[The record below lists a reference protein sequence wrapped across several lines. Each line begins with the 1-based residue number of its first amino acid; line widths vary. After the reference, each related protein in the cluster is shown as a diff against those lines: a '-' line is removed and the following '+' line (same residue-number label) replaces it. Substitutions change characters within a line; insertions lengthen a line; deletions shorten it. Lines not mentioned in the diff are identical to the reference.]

1 MHKKWALKAHFF
13 LEKTESDALKRMK
26 ENSNTTDVENNLSE
40 NSNSSNMNLIA
51 KIEKLASEVCVRENC
66 ELYDVEMTGTGG
78 GRIVR
83 VYVDR
88 FDENGRSIVGIDECA
103 NVSRGLN
110 LILDVEDIIPGGAY
124 DLEVSTPGL
133 DRRLRK
139 PAHFQKAIGKK
150 VWIQLSQNL
159 GSLGAQKA
167 AIQAT
172 KKFEDH
178 LKGFADNQ
186 LHFELHGEVVKVPV
200 TAIEKCKVV
209 FEVIKGQKG
218 PKRK

>member
-1 MHKKWALKAHFF
+1 MN
-13 LEKTESDALKRMK
+13 EKMNDNSD
-26 ENSNTTDVENNLSE
+26 NSTDVEKNLGENLS
-40 NSNSSNMNLIA
+40 SSNLSLIE
-51 KIEKLASEVCVRENC
+51 KIEKLASDVCVRENC
-66 ELYDVEMTGTGG
+66 ELYDVEITGAGR

-83 VYVDR
+83 IYVDR
-88 FDENGRSIVGIDECA
+88 FDENGQSIVGIDECA

-159 GSLGAQKA
+159 GSLGAQKPA
-167 AIQAT
+167 LQAT
-172 KKFEDH
+172 KKFEDV
-178 LKGFADNQ
+178 LKGFENNQ
-186 LHFELHGEVVKVPV
+186 LHFELHSELVKIPMSAV
-200 TAIEKCKVV
+200 EKCKVV
-209 FEVIKGQKG
+209 FEIIKGQKG

>member
-1 MHKKWALKAHFF
+1 M
-13 LEKTESDALKRMK
+13 EKTESDFLKRMK
-26 ENSNTTDVENNLSE
+26 ENNKTTDVENNLGE
-40 NSNSSNMNLIA
+40 NLSSSNISLIE
-51 KIEKLASEVCVRENC
+51 KIEKLAADVCVRENC
-66 ELYDVEMTGTGG
+66 ELYDVEMTGAGR

-88 FDENGRSIVGIDECA
+88 FDEDGKSVVGIDECA

-139 PAHFQKAIGKK
+139 PAHFQRAIGKK

-159 GSLGAQKA
+159 GSLGAQKP

-172 KKFEDH
+172 KKFEEH
-178 LKGFADNQ
+178 LKGFTDNQ
-186 LHFELHGEVVKVPV
+186 LQFDLHGELVKVPLSAV
-200 TAIEKCKVV
+200 EKCKVV
-209 FEVIKGQKG
+209 FEIIKGQKG

>member
-1 MHKKWALKAHFF
+1 MN
-13 LEKTESDALKRMK
+13 EMNDDTI
-26 ENSNTTDVENNLSE
+26 DVETEMSE
-40 NSNSSNMNLIA
+40 HLNSTNMSVVE
-51 KIEKLASEVCVRENC
+51 KIEKLASDVCARENC
-66 ELYDVEMTGTGG
+66 ELYDVEITGSGR

-83 VYVDR
+83 IYVDR
-88 FDENGRSIVGIDECA
+88 FDENGQSIVGIDDCT

-139 PAHFQKAIGKK
+139 PAHFRKAVGKK

-159 GSLGAQKA
+159 GSLGAQKP
-167 AIQAT
+167 AIQPT
-172 KKFEDH
+172 KKFEDV
-178 LKGFADNQ
+178 LKGFESNQ
-186 LHFELHGEVVKVPV
+186 LHFELHGELVKIPV
-200 TAIEKCKVV
+200 NAVEKCKVV
-209 FEVIKGQKG
+209 FEIIKGQKG